1 MATDV
6 EQDQISSSRAPLCF
20 ASFAN
25 DMVPLRCPAFQT
37 ASQRSQQRQ
46 PLHLRPRWRWAED
59 AAYVGTWAS
68 DLAQCKTPQNL
79 ELAPLVIAGD
89 RYDQHDTHCGF
100 KSVTGAAPAWK
111 IKADCMVEGDA
122 QSHDFTFTISGDAL
136 TIKDEAGTTHLLK
149 CPE

>member
-6 EQDQISSSRAPLCF
+6 EQDQIPSSCTPLCF

-37 ASQRSQQRQ
+37 ASQHSQQWR
-46 PLHLRPRWRWAED
+46 PLHFRPRRCWPGRAIS
-59 AAYVGTWAS
+59 APGPPISRSARPRRS
-68 DLAQCKTPQNL
+68 L
-79 ELAPLVIAGD
+79 EIAPLVIAKD
-89 RYDQHDTHCGF
+89 RYDQHDTHCEF

-122 QSHDFTFTISGDAL
+122 QSHDFTFNISGDAL
-136 TIKDEAGTTHLLK
+136 TIKDETGTTHLLK